1 MRCYAC
7 MSASTNGRVLRIA
20 LAGSVAVH
28 LLIAAI
34 VYSHPVYAQPEQPP
48 KPLHMYRLVMQPPPT
63 PTPPP
68 PKPAVHR
75 PRKNAPQTRR
85 PIRTVMPPVLPPT
98 NLGRAQPHPPV
109 QPPGT
114 PEPLAT
120 AVAAAAGPT
129 DGPIAPTPT
138 PKPACTAPDVPAHAV
153 ETAQAVYP
161 DDAQTSG
168 FVGETQVKVS
178 LDAAGAIVAAGVYA
192 SSGSFE
198 LDRAAVQAA
207 RASRF
212 APEQVHCKNVAGSY
226 LFKVDFQ

>member
-1 MRCYAC
+1 

-34 VYSHPVYAQPEQPP
+34 VYSRPVYAQPEQPP
-48 KPLHMYRLVMQPPPT
+48 KPLRMYRLVMAPPPT

-68 PKPAVHR
+68 PKPAVHH
-75 PRKNAPQTRR
+75 PRKTAPQTQR
-85 PIRTVMPPVLPPT
+85 PARTVKPPVLPHT

-109 QPPGT
+109 EPPGT
-114 PEPLAT
+114 PEPMAT
-120 AVAAAAGPT
+120 ALVAAAGPT
-129 DGPIAPTPT
+129 DGPVA

-161 DDAQTSG
+161 EGAQTSG
-168 FVGETQVKVS
+168 FAGETQVKVS
-178 LDAAGAIVAAGVYA
+178 LDAAGAIVAAGVYT

-212 APEQVHCKNVAGSY
+212 APEQLHCKNVAGSY